1 MGAESAS
8 LGFMDKLYQN
18 YLEQIPPQDWEK
30 TPASV
35 KKLLEEMVQRIGN
48 LEKHQAEVLA
58 LQQQLL
64 EKVNRTS
71 KNSSSPPSQ
80 DPPGFKKKSKNKKSK
95 KKRGGQPGHEGHS
108 RNLYPIEKCS
118 DVIEH
123 HPKTCSCCGESLR
136 GEDKNPYR
144 HSYCRDSTH

>member
-1 MGAESAS
+1 MEKQRPAYLQNIPAE
-8 LGFMDKLYQN
+8 
-18 YLEQIPPQDWEK
+18 DWKK

-35 KKLLEEMVQRIGN
+35 KKLVEEMVEGVEK
-48 LEKHQAEVLA
+48 LEKQVSELQA

-80 DPPGFKKKSKNKKSK
+80 DPPGFEKKPKKQKSK

-108 RNLYPIEKCS
+108 RDLYPIEKCS